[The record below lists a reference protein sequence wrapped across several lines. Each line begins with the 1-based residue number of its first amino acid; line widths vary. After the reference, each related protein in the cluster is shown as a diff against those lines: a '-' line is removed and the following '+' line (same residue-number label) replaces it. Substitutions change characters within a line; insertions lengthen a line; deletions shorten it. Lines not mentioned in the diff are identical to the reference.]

1 MIAQRK
7 AERMRENKA
16 IQVDLGAQKAA
27 LERRLQ
33 SGLYDDASDVM
44 RAALRAL
51 EREEAVLD
59 EVLHE
64 KVKASM
70 ADKRPSIPA
79 ADVFKRLR
87 ARHGRRVKAA
97 AS

>member
-1 MIAQRK
+1 M
-7 AERMRENKA
+7 
-16 IQVDLGAQKAA
+16 
-27 LERRLQ
+27 LERSLQ

-44 RAALRAL
+44 RAALCAL

-59 EVLHE
+59 EVLRE

-70 ADKRPSIPA
+70 ADKRPSLPA

-87 ARHGRRVKAA
+87 ARHGPGVRAA
-97 AS
+97 GRGA